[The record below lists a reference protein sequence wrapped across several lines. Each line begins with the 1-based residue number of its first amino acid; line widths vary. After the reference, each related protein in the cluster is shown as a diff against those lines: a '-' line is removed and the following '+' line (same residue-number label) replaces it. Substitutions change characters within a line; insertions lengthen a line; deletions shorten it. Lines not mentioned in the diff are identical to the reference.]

1 MNKTIK
7 WVIFYN
13 CLLHRTVTIRYV
25 RKCEECFIIQQIFI
39 RKKLKK
45 LTFLIRNFHKNCPF
59 QLNGIA
65 NKIIR
70 LFPRPG
76 FVCVCLQQQSY
87 NIQYSQIVSKPPQ
100 VIYDIPLST
109 FLPILQVYYR
119 YTFENQIVTIQYL
132 LHQLFSSG

>member
-1 MNKTIK
+1 MFTLFDIRTYPGILIKINNMLHRLPSVILRKNCSVLNHDRWKSFRMNKTIK

-76 FVCVCLQQQSY
+76 FVCVNKRLRPSAT
-87 NIQYSQIVSKPPQ
+87 K
-100 VIYDIPLST
+100 L
-109 FLPILQVYYR
+109 
-119 YTFENQIVTIQYL
+119 
-132 LHQLFSSG
+132 